1 MILIID
7 NYDSFTFNLY
17 QLIGEINPD
26 IKVVRNDKLTIEDI
40 RAMQPDHII
49 ISPGPG
55 NPKQAGICLE
65 VIRQIAGEFP
75 ILGVCLGHQAIGEA
89 FGGNV
94 VHAPEIVHGK
104 ADKVYLAAASPIFK
118 DMQNGFE
125 AAASPIFKDMQ
136 NGFEAAR
143 YHSLIVE
150 PESLPEC
157 LEVTAKTAKNEIMA
171 LQHKT
176 LPVYGVQFHPESIMT
191 PQGRT
196 ILKNFLSL

>member
-17 QLIGEINPD
+17 QLIGEINSD

-55 NPKQAGICLE
+55 NPKQAGICLD
-65 VIRQIAGEFP
+65 VIRQ
-75 ILGVCLGHQAIGEA
+75 
-89 FGGNV
+89 
-94 VHAPEIVHGK
+94 IVHGK
-104 ADKVYLAAASPIFK
+104 ADKVYLEAASPIFK
-118 DMQNGFE
+118 DM
-125 AAASPIFKDMQ
+125 PD
-136 NGFEAAR
+136 GFEAAR

>member
-49 ISPGPG
+49 ISPGSG

-89 FGGNV
+89 FGGN
-94 VHAPEIVHGK
+94 
-104 ADKVYLAAASPIFK
+104 
-118 DMQNGFE
+118 
-125 AAASPIFKDMQ
+125 
-136 NGFEAAR
+136 
-143 YHSLIVE
+143 SLFV
-150 PESLPEC
+150 
-157 LEVTAKTAKNEIMA
+157 
-171 LQHKT
+171 
-176 LPVYGVQFHPESIMT
+176 
-191 PQGRT
+191 
-196 ILKNFLSL
+196 

>member
-7 NYDSFTFNLY
+7 NYDSFTHNLY

-26 IKVVRNDKLTIEDI
+26 IKVVRNDKITTPEIE
-40 RAMQPDHII
+40 ALKPDHII

-55 NPKQAGICLE
+55 NPQQAGICLD
-65 VIRQIAGEFP
+65 VIKKLSGKYP

-89 FGGNV
+89 FGGKV

-104 ADKVYLAAASPIFK
+104 SDRVYILKDTPLLAG
-118 DMQNGFE
+118 MENGF
-125 AAASPIFKDMQ
+125 Q
-136 NGFEAAR
+136 AAR

-150 PESLPEC
+150 PESLPAC
-157 LEVTAKTAKNEIMA
+157 LEVIAETKKHEIMA
-171 LQHKT
+171 LQHKEYK
-176 LPVYGVQFHPESIMT
+176 VYGVQFHPESIMT
-191 PQGRT
+191 PGGRT

>member
-65 VIRQIAGEFP
+65 VIRQLAGEFL

-94 VHAPEIVHGK
+94 VHAPEIVHGRIRCIWRLQ
-104 ADKVYLAAASPIFK
+104 AP
-118 DMQNGFE
+118 
-125 AAASPIFKDMQ
+125 
-136 NGFEAAR
+136 
-143 YHSLIVE
+143 SLRI
-150 PESLPEC
+150 C
-157 LEVTAKTAKNEIMA
+157 RMA
-171 LQHKT
+171 LRQRA
-176 LPVYGVQFHPESIMT
+176 II
-191 PQGRT
+191 R
-196 ILKNFLSL
+196 

>member
-26 IKVVRNDKLTIEDI
+26 IKVVRNDKITIEEI
-40 RAMQPDHII
+40 RGLQPSHII

-55 NPKQAGICLE
+55 NPQQAGICLE
-65 VIRQIAGEFP
+65 VIRQLAGEFP
-75 ILGVCLGHQAIGEA
+75 ILGVCLGHQAIGEV
-89 FGGNV
+89 FGGRV
-94 VHAPEIVHGK
+94 VHALQIVHGK
-104 ADKVYLAAASPIFK
+104 SDRMHLTEPTPIFK
-118 DMQNGFE
+118 GMPD
-125 AAASPIFKDMQ
+125 
-136 NGFEAAR
+136 GFEAAR

-150 PESLPEC
+150 PESLPDC
-157 LEVTAKTAKNEIMA
+157 LVVTAETAKHEIMA

-196 ILKNFLSL
+196 ILQNFLAIR

>member
-7 NYDSFTFNLY
+7 NYDSFTHNLY

-26 IKVVRNDKLTIEDI
+26 IKVVRNDKITILEI
-40 RAMQPDHII
+40 EALKPDHII

-55 NPKQAGICLE
+55 NPQQAGICLD
-65 VIRQIAGEFP
+65 VIKELSGKYP

-89 FGGNV
+89 FGGKV

-104 ADKVYLAAASPIFK
+104 SDRVYILKETPLLAG
-118 DMQNGFE
+118 MENGF
-125 AAASPIFKDMQ
+125 Q
-136 NGFEAAR
+136 AAR

-150 PESLPEC
+150 PESLPAC
-157 LEVTAKTAKNEIMA
+157 LEVIAETKKHEIMA
-171 LQHKT
+171 LQHKEYK
-176 LPVYGVQFHPESIMT
+176 VYGVQFHPESIMT
-191 PQGRT
+191 PEGRT

>member
-7 NYDSFTFNLY
+7 NYDSFTHNLY

-26 IKVVRNDKLTIEDI
+26 IKVVRNDKITIPEI
-40 RAMQPDHII
+40 EVLSPDHII

-55 NPKQAGICLE
+55 NPQQAGICLD
-65 VIRQIAGEFP
+65 VIKELSGKYP

-89 FGGNV
+89 FGGKV
-94 VHAPEIVHGK
+94 IHAPEIVHGMS
-104 ADKVYLAAASPIFK
+104 DRVYILKDNSLLAG
-118 DMQNGFE
+118 MENGF
-125 AAASPIFKDMQ
+125 Q
-136 NGFEAAR
+136 AAR

-157 LEVTAKTAKNEIMA
+157 LEVIAETKKHEIMA
-171 LQHKT
+171 LQHKEYN
-176 LPVYGVQFHPESIMT
+176 VYGVQFHPESIMT
-191 PQGRT
+191 PEGRT

>member
-7 NYDSFTFNLY
+7 NYDSFTHNLY

-26 IKVVRNDKLTIEDI
+26 IKVVRNDKITILEI
-40 RAMQPDHII
+40 EALKPDHII

-55 NPKQAGICLE
+55 NPQQAGICLD
-65 VIRQIAGEFP
+65 VIKKLSGKYP

-89 FGGNV
+89 FGGKV

-104 ADKVYLAAASPIFK
+104 SDRVYILKDTPLLAG
-118 DMQNGFE
+118 MENGF
-125 AAASPIFKDMQ
+125 Q
-136 NGFEAAR
+136 AAR

-150 PESLPEC
+150 PESLPAC
-157 LEVTAKTAKNEIMA
+157 LEVIAETKKHEIMA
-171 LQHKT
+171 LQHKEYK
-176 LPVYGVQFHPESIMT
+176 VYGVQFHPESIMT
-191 PQGRT
+191 PEGRV